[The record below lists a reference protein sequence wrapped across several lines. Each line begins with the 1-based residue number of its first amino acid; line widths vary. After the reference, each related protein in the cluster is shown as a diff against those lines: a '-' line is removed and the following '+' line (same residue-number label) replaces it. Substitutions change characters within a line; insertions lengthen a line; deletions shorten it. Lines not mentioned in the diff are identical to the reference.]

1 MSVKDR
7 LTQYLDSKNISKS
20 AFGRDIGVSS
30 AYISS
35 IRKSIQPEKIKRIA
49 LKYPD
54 LNTTWLLT
62 GDGEMLK
69 AAPREAD
76 SRANTNHPTID
87 RLLSII
93 ESQQRTIEN
102 LSNLLASGRES
113 NP

>member
-62 GDGEMLK
+62 GDGEMLIK
-69 AAPREAD
+69 PEDKIAEK
-76 SRANTNHPTID
+76 
-87 RLLSII
+87 
-93 ESQQRTIEN
+93 
-102 LSNLLASGRES
+102 SGIPFYDI
-113 NP
+113 NVQVKI